1 MKYHNYKGEN
11 RKLILKYEKPI
22 SKELYNQIKLKYNL
36 NNLNYINNKKKN
48 PQSKINYTPI
58 KTYNNINN
66 NFFKQKNNNE
76 IQKTTPIKYQYRKIP
91 FSKLKGFKFK
101 LPNNIL
107 KNQIKKIDINY
118 PLICGHNATA
128 IQSNLNNNIDTKK
141 EVINNNNNDVNKDNK
156 KLKPIYHL
164 IDGKSSSLGSK
175 YETREESAHFMRSK
189 SSLNNSNYNRN
200 EKKDINTALLKYINK
215 AIKQLNKIR
224 EIIIDNTD
232 KSIKINN
239 KSIKI
244 DLSKMGHN
252 LEKYKNIIDID
263 KNKIN
268 LSFKKNKNH
277 RKNQTIDIND
287 YNYKNKKE
295 FTLKKLNR
303 TITYDNLKL
312 NVKKGQ
318 KMMNINEKSFKNFK
332 KLNINRNM
340 IEYGKRFNT
349 IEDIDNYRNKR
360 KKNEYR
366 IKNFDTE
373 IRIPKLDINFAIN
386 NDNNKNQ
393 LKDRYK
399 NDNEGESDNTAKN
412 LNINNEADIANFEF
426 SD

>member
-1 MKYHNYKGEN
+1 
-11 RKLILKYEKPI
+11 
-22 SKELYNQIKLKYNL
+22 
-36 NNLNYINNKKKN
+36 
-48 PQSKINYTPI
+48 
-58 KTYNNINN
+58 
-66 NFFKQKNNNE
+66 
-76 IQKTTPIKYQYRKIP
+76 
-91 FSKLKGFKFK
+91 
-101 LPNNIL
+101 
-107 KNQIKKIDINY
+107 
-118 PLICGHNATA
+118 
-128 IQSNLNNNIDTKK
+128 
-141 EVINNNNNDVNKDNK
+141 
-156 KLKPIYHL
+156 
-164 IDGKSSSLGSK
+164 
-175 YETREESAHFMRSK
+175 MRSK

>member
-1 MKYHNYKGEN
+1 
-11 RKLILKYEKPI
+11 
-22 SKELYNQIKLKYNL
+22 
-36 NNLNYINNKKKN
+36 
-48 PQSKINYTPI
+48 
-58 KTYNNINN
+58 
-66 NFFKQKNNNE
+66 
-76 IQKTTPIKYQYRKIP
+76 
-91 FSKLKGFKFK
+91 
-101 LPNNIL
+101 
-107 KNQIKKIDINY
+107 
-118 PLICGHNATA
+118 
-128 IQSNLNNNIDTKK
+128 
-141 EVINNNNNDVNKDNK
+141 
-156 KLKPIYHL
+156 
-164 IDGKSSSLGSK
+164 
-175 YETREESAHFMRSK
+175 
-189 SSLNNSNYNRN
+189 
-200 EKKDINTALLKYINK
+200 
-215 AIKQLNKIR
+215 
-224 EIIIDNTD
+224 
-232 KSIKINN
+232 
-239 KSIKI
+239 
-244 DLSKMGHN
+244 MGHN

-393 LKDRYK
+393 LQDRYK